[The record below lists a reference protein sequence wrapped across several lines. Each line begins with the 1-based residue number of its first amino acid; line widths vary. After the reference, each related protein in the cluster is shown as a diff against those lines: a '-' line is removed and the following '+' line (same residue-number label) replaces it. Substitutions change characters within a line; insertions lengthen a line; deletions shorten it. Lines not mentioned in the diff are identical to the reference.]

1 MSLSFFI
8 ARRLYSSPDN
18 KAHISSLGVKIATIG
33 VAIALAVMIVSV
45 AVVVGF
51 KNEIKNKVVGFGG
64 SIQVLNSDALQ
75 SGQEIPVVAS
85 PDFIRRLKRVEG
97 VAHVQ
102 AVSKKMGILKTD
114 DEFQGLMFEG
124 VGEIVSD
131 KRGRPRDMGV
141 DYDTSFIAA
150 HIVEGRLPDF
160 SDPAS
165 ANDIVISRATQKAL
179 SLKCGEKV
187 FAYFFDDDVRMRRY
201 VVRGVYETNM
211 MQFDNNL
218 VLCSRKTVN
227 SLMGWGAH
235 DCTDLELAITDFSRL
250 DDIAD
255 RVAEVKPSRPDRN
268 GCYYGVY
275 TIKELYGSIFDWLK
289 LLDLN
294 IWVILGLMICVCCF
308 TMTSGLL
315 ILILDKTATIGILKA
330 LGARGGLVRRVFLH
344 YGVFIVI
351 RGLIWGNVIGLG
363 LCFVQYK
370 WHLMGLDATS
380 YYVDHV
386 PVAFDWTAIALLNVA
401 TLLICTIVLLGPTM
415 VVSRIRPVKA
425 LRFD

>member
-8 ARRLYSSPDN
+8 ARRLYSSSDN
-18 KAHISSLGVKIATIG
+18 KTRISSLGVKIATIG
-33 VAIALAVMIVSV
+33 VAVALAVMIVSV

-64 SIQVLNSDALQ
+64 SIQLLNSDALQ
-75 SGQEIPVVAS
+75 SGQEIPVEAS
-85 PDFIRRLKRVEG
+85 PALIRRIKKVEG
-97 VAHVQ
+97 VSHVQ

-114 DEFQGLMFEG
+114 DEFQGLMFQG
-124 VGEIVSD
+124 VGA
-131 KRGRPRDMGV
+131 
-141 DYDTSFIAA
+141 DYDTAFIAA
-150 HIVEGRLPDF
+150 HLVEGSLPKF
-160 SDPAS
+160 GNAEA
-165 ANDIVISRATQKAL
+165 ANEILISRATQKAL

-201 VVRGVYETNM
+201 VVSGVYETNM

-218 VLCSRKTVN
+218 VLCSRKAVN
-227 SLMGWGAH
+227 SLMGWGA
-235 DCTDLELAITDFSRL
+235 DECTSLELEVTDFSRL

-255 RVAEVKPSRPDRN
+255 RVAEVKPSQPDKN

-294 IWVILGLMICVCCF
+294 IWVILGLMVCVCCF

-315 ILILDKTATIGILKA
+315 ILILDKTTTIGILKA
-330 LGARGGLVRRVFLH
+330 LGARGALVRRVFLH

-351 RGLIWGNVIGLG
+351 KGLVWGDIIGLG
-363 LCFVQYK
+363 ICFAQHK

-386 PVAFDWTAIALLNVA
+386 PVAFHWPAILLLNLA
-401 TLLICTIVLLGPTM
+401 TLVICAIVLLGPTM
-415 VVSRIRPVKA
+415 VVSRVRPVKA

>member
-8 ARRLYSSPDN
+8 ARRLYSSSDN
-18 KAHISSLGVKIATIG
+18 KTRISSLGVKIATIG
-33 VAIALAVMIVSV
+33 VAVALAVMIVSV

-64 SIQVLNSDALQ
+64 SIQLLNSDALQ
-75 SGQEIPVVAS
+75 SGQEIPVEAS
-85 PDFIRRLKRVEG
+85 PALIRRVKKVEG
-97 VAHVQ
+97 VSHVQ

-114 DEFQGLMFEG
+114 DEFQGLMFQG
-124 VGEIVSD
+124 VGA
-131 KRGRPRDMGV
+131 
-141 DYDTSFIAA
+141 DYDTAFIAA
-150 HIVEGRLPDF
+150 HLVEGSLPKF
-160 SDPAS
+160 GNAEA
-165 ANDIVISRATQKAL
+165 ANGILISRATQKAL

-201 VVRGVYETNM
+201 VVSGVYETNM

-218 VLCSRKTVN
+218 VLCSRKAVN
-227 SLMGWGAH
+227 SLMGWGA
-235 DCTDLELAITDFSRL
+235 DECTSLELEVTDFSRL

-255 RVAEVKPSRPDRN
+255 RVAEVKPSQPDKN

-294 IWVILGLMICVCCF
+294 IWVILGLMVCVCCF

-315 ILILDKTATIGILKA
+315 ILILDKTTTIGILKA
-330 LGARGGLVRRVFLH
+330 LGARGALVRRVFLH

-351 RGLIWGNVIGLG
+351 KGLIWGDIIGLG
-363 LCFVQYK
+363 ICFAQYK
-370 WHLMGLDATS
+370 WHLMGLDAAS

-386 PVAFDWTAIALLNVA
+386 PVAFHWPAILLLNLA
-401 TLLICTIVLLGPTM
+401 TLVICAIVLLGPTM
-415 VVSRIRPVKA
+415 VVSRVRPVKA

>member
-8 ARRLYSSPDN
+8 ARRLYRSPDN
-18 KAHISSLGVKIATIG
+18 KAHMSSLGVKIATVG

-64 SIQVLNSDALQ
+64 SIQVLNSDAVQ
-75 SGQEIPVVAS
+75 SGQEIPVEAS
-85 PDFIRRLKRVEG
+85 PDFVRRLKKVEG
-97 VAHVQ
+97 VKHVQ

-124 VGEIVSD
+124 VGT
-131 KRGRPRDMGV
+131 
-141 DYDTSFIAA
+141 DYDTTFIAA
-150 HIVEGRLPDF
+150 HIVEGRLPDY
-160 SDPAS
+160 SNPAS
-165 ANDIVISRATQKAL
+165 QNDILISRATQNAL
-179 SLKCGEKV
+179 SLRCGEKV

-218 VLCSRKTVN
+218 VLCSRKAVN
-227 SLMGWGAH
+227 GLMGWADS
-235 DCTDLELAITDFSRL
+235 DCSDLELAVTDFSRL
-250 DDIAD
+250 DEIAD
-255 RVAEVKPSRPDRN
+255 RVAEVKPSQPDKN

-294 IWVILGLMICVCCF
+294 IWVILGLMVCVCCF

-315 ILILDKTATIGILKA
+315 ILILDKTTTIGILKA
-330 LGARGGLVRRVFLH
+330 LGARGSLVRRVFLH
-344 YGVFIVI
+344 YGVFIVV
-351 RGLIWGNVIGLG
+351 RGLVWGNIIGLG
-363 LCFVQYK
+363 LCFVQYH

-386 PVAFDWTAIALLNVA
+386 PVAFDWPAIAIINVA

-415 VVSRIRPVKA
+415 VVARIRPVKA